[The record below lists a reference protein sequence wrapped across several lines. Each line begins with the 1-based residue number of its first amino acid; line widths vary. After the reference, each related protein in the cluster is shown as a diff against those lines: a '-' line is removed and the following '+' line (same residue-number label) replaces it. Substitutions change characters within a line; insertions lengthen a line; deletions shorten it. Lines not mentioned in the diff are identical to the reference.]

1 MRLLLDTCIVY
12 DWLTG
17 TIADERV
24 VDLVRSAGA
33 TASAVSVWEMAI
45 KHALGKMPLPPS
57 ASIVADIESQGFE
70 WLYVS
75 PAHAE
80 HVLRLPP
87 VHEDPFDRLLIAQA
101 FVEGMQIVTY
111 DETFARYGVPVML
124 AQKGRAA

>member
-12 DWLTG
+12 DWLMG
-17 TIADERV
+17 TVADEKV
-24 VDLVRSAGA
+24 ADLIQTTGA
-33 TASAVSVWEMAI
+33 MASALAVWEMAI
-45 KHALGKMPLPPS
+45 KHALGKMPLPAS

-80 HVLRLPP
+80 HVLHLPA
-87 VHEDPFDRLLIAQA
+87 VHKDPFDRLLIAQA

-111 DETFARYGVPVML
+111 DEVFVPYGVPVLL
-124 AQKGRAA
+124 ARKAQG